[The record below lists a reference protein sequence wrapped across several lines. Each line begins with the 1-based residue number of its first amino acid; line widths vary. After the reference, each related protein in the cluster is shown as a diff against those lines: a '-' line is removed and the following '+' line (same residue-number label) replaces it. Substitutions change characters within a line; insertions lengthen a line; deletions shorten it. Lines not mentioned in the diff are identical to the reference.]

1 MSGVIARAREGLSE
15 ALATLPGLRVLGY
28 LPTSFSE
35 FPVAV
40 VSFES
45 RDASLTLGGGI
56 LAGLMKVVLAVSS
69 ASSLEAQ
76 RALEEYMEPEGA
88 RSIQAAVN
96 ADSTWGGTVDDG
108 RLVSVDNAGTRS
120 MWGGVYTVVDFH
132 FRFVKRLP
140 G

>member
-45 RDASLTLGGGI
+45 RDASLTLGGGS

-120 MWGGVYTVVDFH
+120 MWGGVYTAVDFH